1 MQVRQLSGGAERSFV
16 VVLDSSEEAMASLLA
31 FAREHDVKA
40 GRLTGIGAFETAT
53 LGFFDFARK
62 DYERIRVDEQVEV
75 LSLVGDFATEADSG
89 AVKLHAHVVVGKRD
103 GTAHGGHLLEAR
115 VRPTLEVMV
124 VDAPAN
130 LQRRSDPATGLP
142 LLDL

>member
-1 MQVRQLSGGAERSFV
+1 MQVRQLSGGSERSFV
-16 VVLDSSEEAMASLLA
+16 VVLDSSEEAMSCLLS
-31 FAREHDVKA
+31 FAREQDVKA
-40 GRLTGIGAFETAT
+40 GRLTGIGAFEQAT

-62 DYERIRVDEQVEV
+62 DYERIRIDEQVEV
-75 LSLVGDFATEADSG
+75 LSLVGDFAAVADSG
-89 AVKLHAHVVVGKRD
+89 EIKLHAHVVVGKRD
-103 GTAHGGHLLEAR
+103 GSAHGGHLLEAR

-142 LLDL
+142 LLEL